1 TNLLQSVDHVAIENR
16 EKMKLQYALS
26 VALNKWF
33 PWYSAHRIRS
43 PANPP
48 LVAFRRDSRRRRHDS
63 RSGMWITSR
72 RQKIVTAHDLDTT
85 PTSRSPSPL
94 AHRPR

>member
-1 TNLLQSVDHVAIENR
+1 MGCQV
-16 EKMKLQYALS
+16 LS
-26 VALNKWF
+26 WELTMVQCPN
-33 PWYSAHRIRS
+33 RIRS
-43 PANPP
+43 AAIEKISPP
-48 LVAFRRDSRRRRHDS
+48 VAFRRDSRRRRHDS